1 MERVFLGDTG
11 IKVSRLCFGSLTITP
26 FQANLPIKEG
36 AELIKYAYSKG
47 VNFLDTAELYDNYDY
62 IREALKDINRND
74 FVITT
79 KCYAYDKKTAEE
91 RKFYCG
97 RLGYETKPHYSFNC
111 WDPKPKVKRLME
123 KLKREG
129 RL

>member
-1 MERVFLGDTG
+1 MEKGKTF
-11 IKVSRLCFGSLTITP
+11 KVCSTCINFTI
-26 FQANLPIKEG
+26 
-36 AELIKYAYSKG
+36 
-47 VNFLDTAELYDNYDY
+47 
-62 IREALKDINRND
+62 
-74 FVITT
+74 
-79 KCYAYDKKTAEE
+79 KKTAEE